1 MIIDISASCINNND
15 FWKQKG
21 GRTFASLLLALD
33 CDSGADEVKTAVCR
47 VVLHAAGL
55 EWTYCLNGKPCDL
68 LTTPIHASK
77 QESGFIPTQCLLSF
91 CYNGLS
97 DGFLG
102 IVSIRDEWVPLLNLK
117 KKQIQMRAILKQ
129 MTVKIQAARQQEA
142 WIYLISQR
150 RHFHL
155 SYLSQL
161 NQFRKYRAIMEC
173 TECMDM
179 LHSSRN
185 RK

>member
-1 MIIDISASCINNND
+1 MIIDVSASCINNND

-97 DGFLG
+97 DGFFEKGDSLE
-102 IVSIRDEWVPLLNLK
+102 V
-117 KKQIQMRAILKQ
+117 
-129 MTVKIQAARQQEA
+129 TVKVAASMSVQSCLLKFDGCSWSTGR
-142 WIYLISQR
+142 L
-150 RHFHL
+150 HF
-155 SYLSQL
+155 
-161 NQFRKYRAIMEC
+161 
-173 TECMDM
+173 D
-179 LHSSRN
+179 
-185 RK
+185 